1 MDFRHASVQFGDFRG
16 EVAIDS
22 RGLPFIDELEELVGV
37 PKSHIGV
44 GFSIRV
50 TDDLRRR
57 KGAVNLEVAAVE
69 RSRYGD
75 TPDTLNREGGSLT
88 AQLFTGEIT
97 LDRLFSY
104 VKELHFTAI
113 IRAVQDERIEVD
125 GTANPHP

>member
-1 MDFRHASVQFGDFRG
+1 MDFRHATVQFGDFRG

-37 PKSHIGV
+37 PRSHIGV

-57 KGAVNLEVAAVE
+57 KGAVTLEVAAVE
-69 RSRYGD
+69 RAKYGE
-75 TPDTLNREGGSLT
+75 TPDALKRAGGSLT

-104 VKELHFTAI
+104 VKELHFTAM
-113 IRAVQDERIEVD
+113 IRAVQEARIDVD
-125 GTANPHP
+125 GDVHP

>member
-22 RGLPFIDELEELVGV
+22 RGLPFIDELEELLGV
-37 PKSHIGV
+37 PPTHIGV

-57 KGAVNLEVAAVE
+57 KGAVSLEIAAVA

-75 TPDTLNREGGSLT
+75 TPDALAKAGTSLD
-88 AQLFTGEIT
+88 AQLFKGEIT
-97 LDRLFSY
+97 LDRLLSY
-104 VKELHFTAI
+104 VKELHFTAM
-113 IRAVQDERIEVD
+113 IRAVQDKQTEVD
-125 GTANPHP
+125 GSGETPR